1 MLKIIQ
7 YNFISLKRIKI
18 ARYQFAPEYIALFI
32 LVGLFTIAFI
42 GLSSESPIKYYDFNI
57 LNYNKLAFFYLL
69 APIFIDIFMFK
80 YVGSNY
86 QYFKLLYP
94 FKLSKIIFIDLLLEL
109 FSFKIAFIVFFVL
122 AYIPFCLTYNLK
134 ITGVIPV
141 FGFLL
146 IICMY
151 INSCL
156 IIRVI
161 KDVMKNKAYDFHKN
175 FLKLFFVVVF
185 VLLTVNENINFIN
198 FNSYITIFWFLSFA
212 ILSIIVLVIL
222 LYLINIKYDKI

>member
-32 LVGLFTIAFI
+32 LVGLFTMAFI
-42 GLSSESPIKYYDFNI
+42 GVSSENPIKYGNQDI

-69 APIFIDIFMFK
+69 APIFADVFMFK

-86 QYFKLLYP
+86 QYSKLLYP
-94 FKLSKIIFIDLLLEL
+94 YKLSKIILIDILIEL
-109 FSFKIAFIVFFVL
+109 FSFKMVFILCFILMYV
-122 AYIPFCLTYNLK
+122 PFCLTYNLN
-134 ITGVIPV
+134 ITGIIPV
-141 FGFLL
+141 LGFAL

-161 KDVMKNKAYDFHKN
+161 KDAMKNKAYDFHKN
-175 FLKLFFVVVF
+175 FLKLFFVVMF
-185 VLLTVNENINFIN
+185 VLLTVNENINFLKLDS
-198 FNSYITIFWFLSFA
+198 FKTVFWFLSFA
-212 ILSIIVLVIL
+212 ALSIIVLVIL
-222 LYLINIKYDKI
+222 LYLINIKYDKV